1 MVQIGPTDLD
11 AFPLVLGGNTFGWTS
26 DEQQSGAVLD
36 AFVDAGGSFVDTADQ
51 YSQWAPGHSGGES
64 ETVLGNWL
72 AQRGNRESVIIATK
86 VGKRE
91 GHIGLSPDNIRA
103 SVDGSL
109 ERLQTDHIDI
119 YYAHAEDPTVPLH
132 DIAVA
137 FDGLVAAGKIR
148 HIGLSNFSPVLVEEW
163 FSVADALGLATPV
176 AVQPQYS
183 LVHRTEYEGG
193 LQQIAVDNGLA
204 VLPYW
209 GLASGFLTGK
219 YARGTQFDDSARAS
233 MASGYATDAG
243 YATLATVTEI
253 AEAHGVEP
261 ATVALAWLTTRPGIT
276 APIASARTPEQ
287 LPALLAAATLE
298 LSDDEL
304 TALED

>member
-11 AFPLVLGGNTFGWTS
+11 TFPLVLGGNTFGWTS

-36 AFVDAGGSFVDTADQ
+36 AFTDAGGSFVDTADQ

-72 AQRGNRESVIIATK
+72 ARRGNRDSVIVATK

-109 ERLQTDHIDI
+109 KRLQTDHIDI

-137 FDGLVAAGKIR
+137 FDGLVVAGKIR
-148 HIGLSNFSPVLVEEW
+148 HIGLSNFSPVLIEEW
-163 FSVADALGLATPV
+163 FSVADALGLAKPV
-176 AVQPQYS
+176 ALQPQYS

-219 YARGTQFDDSARAS
+219 YTQGTPFDDTARAS
-233 MASGYATDAG
+233 MASGYATDEG
-243 YATLATVTEI
+243 YAVLTKVTEI
-253 AEAHGVEP
+253 ADAHGVEP
-261 ATVALAWLTTRPGIT
+261 ATVALAWLTTRSQIT

-298 LSDDEL
+298 LSDDDL
-304 TALED
+304 AALEG